1 MSAVTGQ
8 AIRGIEMNNR
18 TTKQGWMASVLCFGV
33 ATGIALGVAASA
45 VAQTSETAE
54 PAQATQPTI
63 RASEVGHSTRTWLD
77 LQSSNA
83 QAAPALPMLGAEA
96 GLAYRRYMESFK
108 SKIPDL
114 YGSAL
119 NTGSGGGGG
128 GGGGAMGVTG
138 GTGAGGWN

>member
-1 MSAVTGQ
+1 MKNRITKRGWRTSMPGRWL
-8 AIRGIEMNNR
+8 AIA
-18 TTKQGWMASVLCFGV
+18 TTAGALLGASV
-33 ATGIALGVAASA
+33 ATM
-45 VAQTSETAE
+45 AQTDESAQ
-54 PAQATQPTI
+54 PAQAVQPAV
-63 RASEVGHSTRTWLD
+63 RASEVGHATRAWLD

-119 NTGSGGGGG
+119 NAGNGGSGAMAVNSGIGGSSNGS
-128 GGGGAMGVTG
+128 
-138 GTGAGGWN
+138 N